1 MRKYFIAGIAIILAL
16 SVGTIYYGAS
26 LNQRD
31 ESHIMQRLEE
41 NRLEV
46 PGAKAVVRE
55 IRAKVKLPTVTL
67 HTGAMIDVVALIEG
81 RIVSSLVS
89 KNGLVHK
96 GDVIFVIENE
106 KIALQLKE
114 AEAGVLKA
122 RSELKRTENNYNR
135 YLQLRAANAIS
146 ISQFDEAEAAYVAA
160 QANMEAAESKRDQ
173 LIVQDSRQS
182 VTAPI
187 DGRIIVIYRQQGAYV
202 NEGTSL
208 AMVGD
213 FSSLYFVVPM
223 EDENARY
230 LSIGQEVDLT
240 FGKRAF
246 QKAYN
251 TEYEAGNLGNKQTF
265 LATVQDITPPLT
277 EPATIRNVFWQV
289 VNTSGLLE
297 PQTYGAVSFQFRQGH
312 RCLAVPMIALTN
324 DSRNSVFVVQSDGV
338 IKKRAVKTGADD
350 GEWIEI
356 TSGLEVGET
365 VITGGIDGLTDG
377 MSVSVALES
386 DTPVEDSI
394 NK

>member
-26 LNQRD
+26 LNQRG

-46 PGAKAVVRE
+46 PGTKAVVRE

-297 PQTYGAVSFQFRQGH
+297 PQTYGTVSFQFRQGH

>member
-26 LNQRD
+26 LNQRG

-41 NRLEV
+41 NQLEV

-55 IRAKVKLPTVTL
+55 IRSKIKLPAVTL
-67 HTGAMIDVVALIEG
+67 HTGAMIDVVALIDG

-89 KNGLVHK
+89 KNGLVRK
-96 GDVIFVIENE
+96 GDVIFIIENE
-106 KIALQLKE
+106 KISLQLKE
-114 AEAGVLKA
+114 AEADILKA

-135 YLQLRAANAIS
+135 HLQLREMDAVSAAK
-146 ISQFDEAEAAYVAA
+146 FDEAEAAYVAA

-173 LIVQDSRQS
+173 LIIQDSRQS

-202 NEGTSL
+202 SEGTSL

-223 EDENARY
+223 EDENARH

-251 TEYEAGNLGNKQTF
+251 TEYEAGNLGSEQTF

-277 EPATIRNVFWQV
+277 EHANMRNVFWQV

-297 PQTYGAVSFQFRQGH
+297 PQTYGATSFQFRQGH
-312 RCLAVPMIALTN
+312 RCLAVPIIALT
-324 DSRNSVFVVQSDGV
+324 DSKDSVFVVQSDGI
-338 IKKRAVKTGADD
+338 IKSRAVKTGSDD

-356 TSGLEVGET
+356 ISGLASGDI
-365 VITGGIDGLTDG
+365 VITGGKEVLTDG
-377 MSVSVALES
+377 MSVSVTLDSE
-386 DTPVEDSI
+386 TPAEDSI